1 MDINKLCPHCMREVS
16 NGEVCPHCGHDIK
29 AEQEL
34 DYQLRPFTILNG
46 KYLVGDELG
55 EGSSGITY
63 IGLDITLK
71 LRVAIKE
78 FFLKDCMTR
87 QSQAAT
93 QVTIVPQVN
102 QEKLEQRREA
112 FLNEAHDLAQCREIA
127 EIVDVKGYFEENN
140 TVYFVQE
147 YLDGVTLQD
156 YAASMGGRIPFH
168 IFMPAMEPVIKAL
181 AQAHKQGVLHRA
193 ISPSHIMRMQDGT
206 MKIFGLGAVYTD
218 SAYMPVEQSGI
229 DGNIGTW
236 TDVYALCATFYKCLS
251 GVFPVNAKERAQQ
264 DTLKLPSSFGVNIP
278 HSVEV
283 ALMQGMAVQPEQRI
297 RNMNALHN
305 ALYANYTSNKTVTQA
320 QKETNQKKTETKTTE
335 KTAAIDENQK
345 NWTPLILGMIGG
357 AIVLLVILL
366 LILFFRGTSDKNGNT
381 SQSTETTESISEEIG
396 QDAAESAADG
406 DSSELDVMAQHFEQ
420 AQDWSEQAEIL
431 TEYYSFLDANGIQE
445 NAEEQITEDY
455 RSYCDNL
462 NAFLDN
468 METAEPSPAIFGEM
482 NNDLQ
487 TALEIAEELETRGVS
502 VEYSQLEERKEN
514 LIPSYTERLC
524 ERYDTAAENAM
535 QSNGQI
541 SRSELWK
548 IMEGA
553 DSCGIYTEDDIC
565 NPVRTRYA
573 SALAFYVD
581 SELEGKTTYEA
592 VQLLYANLEQTQY
605 SPLLLHYLIDSYAEE
620 SAASMY
626 EKECSLLKETAGVDF
641 ASLSDAEKRNFVYC
655 FSLQDYDDIRQEIIS
670 EIGAGFY
677 NPYE

>member
-1 MDINKLCPHCMREVS
+1 MDINRLCPHCMREVL
-16 NGEVCPHCGHDIK
+16 NGEICPHCGRDIR
-29 AEQEL
+29 AQQEL
-34 DYQLRPFTILNG
+34 GHQLRPFTILNG

-63 IGLDITLK
+63 IGLDITLE

-93 QVTIVPQVN
+93 HVTTLPQVN
-102 QEKLEQRREA
+102 RENLEQRRES
-112 FLNEAHDLAQCREIA
+112 FLNEAHDLAQCRELA
-127 EIVDVKGYFEENN
+127 EIVDVKGCFEENN

-147 YLDGVTLQD
+147 FLDGMTLQD
-156 YAASMGGRIPFH
+156 YAASMGGKIPFH
-168 IFMPAMEPVIKAL
+168 IFMPAMEPVVKAL

-193 ISPSHIMRMQDGT
+193 ISPNHIMRMQNGT
-206 MKIFGLGAVYTD
+206 MKIFGFGAAYSD

-229 DGNIGTW
+229 GENIGTW
-236 TDVYALCATFYKCLS
+236 TDVYALCATFYKCLT

-283 ALMQGMAVQPEQRI
+283 ALMQGMAVQPGQRI

-305 ALYANYTSNKTVTQA
+305 ALYTNYTSDKTTTQTLT
-320 QKETNQKKTETKTTE
+320 ETDQKKTETMATE
-335 KTAAIDENQK
+335 RTVAIDKTKK
-345 NWTPLILGMIGG
+345 NWAPLILGIIGG
-357 AIVLLVILL
+357 AVVLLVILL
-366 LILFFRGTSDKNGNT
+366 LILNFRNT
-381 SQSTETTESISEEIG
+381 GDTNVDTAPTPEITESISEEIG
-396 QDAAESAADG
+396 QETPERDTDG
-406 DSSELDVMAQHFEQ
+406 DSSELDVIAQRFGQ

-445 NAEEQITEDY
+445 NTEEQIAENY
-455 RSYCDNL
+455 KIYCDNL

-482 NNDLQ
+482 NNDLE
-487 TALEIAEELETRGVS
+487 TALEIAKELETRGVS
-502 VEYSQLEERKEN
+502 VEYSKLEERKEN
-514 LIPSYTERLC
+514 LIPSYTGKLC
-524 ERYDTAAENAM
+524 ERYDTAAQNAM

-553 DSCGIYTEDDIC
+553 DSCGIYAADDIC

-626 EKECSLLKETAGVDF
+626 EKECSLLKETTGVDF
-641 ASLSDAEKRNFVYC
+641 TSLSDAEKRNFVYC

-670 EIGAGFY
+670 EIGADFY